1 MDIIKICVNVSRN
14 SVLYFLSGHL
24 VRSNVRHAINFHFL
38 FFTSIRNS
46 FQNFSHSFR
55 LFQSKCCSR
64 KWLSRNIFLQ
74 IYIHTYTHIYTRNTF
89 HSIHHQSTT
98 YRLERCSITIKQRCP
113 TTGQKSTDSSIPA
126 RKYKALETNKT
137 VSHRRNINRLKT
149 GTK

>member
-1 MDIIKICVNVSRN
+1 MDIIKICVNVLRN

-24 VRSNVRHAINFHFL
+24 VRSSVRHAINFHFL

-46 FQNFSHSFR
+46 FQNFSQ
-55 LFQSKCCSR
+55 FQTLPITKNVVLESDSR
-64 KWLSRNIFLQ
+64 EIFSYKY
-74 IYIHTYTHIYTRNTF
+74 IYIHIHRYTRNTF

-98 YRLERCSITIKQRCP
+98 YRLERCSITIKQRYP

-137 VSHRRNINRLKT
+137 VSHRLKT